1 MGDNHSATGER
12 QQGVFQAG
20 EGLHV
25 QVVGGL
31 IQQQQVTALL
41 EGKGQV
47 QAVTLTTGE
56 HTGGLLLVCALETE
70 SGHIGA

>member
-1 MGDNHSATGER
+1 MGDNHGATGER
-12 QQGVFQAG
+12 QQGVFQTG

-25 QVVGGL
+25 QVVGRL
-31 IQQQQVTALL
+31 VQQQQVTALL
-41 EGKGQV
+41 EGKGQI

-56 HTGGLLLVCALETE
+56 HTGRLLLVCALETE